1 MSKYEGFIDVAENI
15 FKDIY
20 PQIAKNITTFF
31 KKQSGTVVEI
41 GCGSAILSRS
51 LYNFGNYR
59 IFALD
64 LELDMILSAKKFIEK
79 ENKSTILPIV
89 ANVEAIPFKSNFADL
104 IISRGSMFFWE
115 DKVQAFKEIYRILKK
130 SGITYIGGG
139 FGNKDLK
146 EKIHKV
152 MSEKNPNWQNQVQE
166 RLKQTNPQTIKD
178 ILQKSNI
185 ETYKIINDESG
196 FWIIITKE

>member
-20 PQIAKNITTFF
+20 PQIAKNIMAFY

-166 RLKQTNPQTIKD
+166 RLKQTNPQIIKD

>member
-41 GCGSAILSRS
+41 GCGSAILSRN

-104 IISRGSMFFWE
+104 VISRGSMFFWE

-166 RLKQTNPQTIKD
+166 RLKQTNPQIIKD

>member
-1 MSKYEGFIDVAENI
+1 MNKYESFIDVAENI

-20 PQIAKNITTFF
+20 PQIAKNITAFY

-51 LYNFGNYR
+51 FYNFGNYR

-64 LELDMILSAKKFIEK
+64 LEFDMIFSAKKFIEK
-79 ENKSTILPIV
+79 ENKSTIFPIV
-89 ANVEAIPFKSNFADL
+89 ANVGAIPFKSDFADL
-104 IISRGSMFFWE
+104 VISRGSVFFWE

-166 RLKQTNPQTIKD
+166 RLKQTNPQTIKN

-185 ETYKIINDESG
+185 ETYKIINDETG

>member
-1 MSKYEGFIDVAENI
+1 MSKYEGFIDIAENV

-20 PQIAKNITTFF
+20 PQIAKNIKTLY
-31 KKQSGTVVEI
+31 KNQSGTVVEI

-51 LYNFGNYR
+51 LYNFGSYH
-59 IFALD
+59 IFAID
-64 LELDMILSAKKFIEK
+64 LEFDMIWSAKNLIEK
-79 ENKSTILPIV
+79 ENKNTILPIV
-89 ANVEAIPFKSNFADL
+89 ANVEEIPFKSDFADL
-104 IISRGSMFFWE
+104 IISRGSMFFWQ

-130 SGITYIGGG
+130 GGMTYIGGG

-146 EKIHKV
+146 EKIHKA
-152 MSEKNPNWQNQVQE
+152 MLEKNPNWHKQVKE
-166 RLKQTNPQTIKD
+166 RLKQINQKTIKN

-185 ETYKIINDESG
+185 KTYKIINDESG

>member
-20 PQIAKNITTFF
+20 PQIAKNITAFY

-51 LYNFGNYR
+51 FYNFGNYR

-64 LELDMILSAKKFIEK
+64 LEFDMIFSAKKFIEK
-79 ENKSTILPIV
+79 ENKSTIFPIV
-89 ANVEAIPFKSNFADL
+89 ANVGAIPFKSDFADL
-104 IISRGSMFFWE
+104 VISRGSVFFWE

-166 RLKQTNPQTIKD
+166 RLRQTNPQTIKN

-185 ETYKIINDESG
+185 ETYKIINDETG

>member
-1 MSKYEGFIDVAENI
+1 MSKYKGFIDVAENV

-20 PQIAKNITTFF
+20 PQIAKNITALY

-59 IFALD
+59 IFAID
-64 LELDMILSAKKFIEK
+64 LEVDMICSAKKIIEK
-79 ENKSTILPIV
+79 ENKSTIFPIV

-104 IISRGSMFFWE
+104 IISRGSMFFWQ
-115 DKVQAFKEIYRILKK
+115 DKVKAFKEIHRILQK
-130 SGITYIGGG
+130 GGMTYIGGG
-139 FGNKDLK
+139 FGNKCLK
-146 EKIHKV
+146 EKIYKA
-152 MSEKNPNWQNQVQE
+152 MSEKNPNWQNQVKE

-178 ILQKSNI
+178 ILKQSNI
-185 ETYKIINDESG
+185 ENYRIINDESG

>member
-1 MSKYEGFIDVAENI
+1 MSKYEGFIDVAENV

-20 PQIAKNITTFF
+20 PQIAKNITALY

-51 LYNFGNYR
+51 LNNFGNYR
-59 IFALD
+59 IFAID
-64 LELDMILSAKKFIEK
+64 LELDMICNAKKFIEK
-79 ENKSTILPIV
+79 ENKNTILPIV
-89 ANVEAIPFKSNFADL
+89 ANVEAIPFKSEFADL
-104 IISRGSMFFWE
+104 IISRGSMFFWQ

-130 SGITYIGGG
+130 GGMTYIGGG
-139 FGNKDLK
+139 FGNKYLK
-146 EKIHKV
+146 EKIHKA

-178 ILQKSNI
+178 ILQKLHI
-185 ETYKIINDESG
+185 ETYRIINDESG
-196 FWIIITKE
+196 FWIIITRK